1 MPSASKL
8 IARSP
13 EACWRHF
20 TDAGTLLGWV
30 PGLRRVRIVAVLPDG
45 LASEV
50 AFEFSTSRTYSL
62 VYRYD
67 LAARTV
73 AWEPRIGLRDAVR
86 GSARFDAED
95 GGTRV
100 TYTTEEGESRS
111 AAERLVDDPHVLLEA
126 FARWM
131 LRTRA

>member
-8 IARSP
+8 IARKP
-13 EACWRHF
+13 DACWRHF

-30 PGLRRVRIVAVLPDG
+30 PGLRRVRIVATFPDG

-50 AFEFSTSRTYSL
+50 AFEFATSRTYSL

-67 LAARTV
+67 REAR
-73 AWEPRIGLRDAVR
+73 AMWWEPRMGQRDAVR
-86 GSARFDAED
+86 GSARFDGED

-111 AAERLVDDPHVLLEA
+111 AAERAVDDPTVLLEA

-131 LRTRA
+131 ARTRD